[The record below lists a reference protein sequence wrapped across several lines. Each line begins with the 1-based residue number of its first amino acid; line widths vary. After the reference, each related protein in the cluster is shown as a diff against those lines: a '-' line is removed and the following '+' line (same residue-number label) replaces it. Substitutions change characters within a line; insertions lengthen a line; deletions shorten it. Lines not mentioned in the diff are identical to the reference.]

1 MGNTVVAFRLYS
13 PSGPLQLLF
22 FLRLYS
28 CTIMTARKSSSDAG
42 YISKYIEARNNSS
55 EEEKDIETFEFAD
68 FEPFMGMFRQYR
80 PELTETE
87 KESVMTRGLINLR
100 KNPHMPDIMRKMFD
114 YDLEVSDLERDLFSV
129 KEKIEP
135 IFNFIDVSFQL
146 LDGPADKIVALL
158 IKKITALRKYYDQKS
173 TLNMHH
179 SECIIDLF
187 RFCARKDRVLLQA
200 LEGDFT
206 GFTFESETKQ
216 APEQKLDT
224 TTYKT

>member
-1 MGNTVVAFRLYS
+1 
-13 PSGPLQLLF
+13 
-22 FLRLYS
+22 
-28 CTIMTARKSSSDAG
+28 
-42 YISKYIEARNNSS
+42 
-55 EEEKDIETFEFAD
+55 
-68 FEPFMGMFRQYR
+68 
-80 PELTETE
+80 
-87 KESVMTRGLINLR
+87 
-100 KNPHMPDIMRKMFD
+100 MFD
-114 YDLEVSDLERDLFSV
+114 YDLEVSDLEGDLFSV